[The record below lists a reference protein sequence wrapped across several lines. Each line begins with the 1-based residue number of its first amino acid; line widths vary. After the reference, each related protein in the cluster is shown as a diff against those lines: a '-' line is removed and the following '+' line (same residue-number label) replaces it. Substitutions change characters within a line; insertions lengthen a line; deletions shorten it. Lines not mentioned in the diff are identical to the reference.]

1 MLQSVQFVR
10 GTIMR
15 QSIQDMVK
23 NDLSPVPP
31 AECAF
36 KTGDTV
42 TFTNEYGVKFE
53 GLTVIGFE
61 KKINPD
67 FLPNCFIYLNTSCYW
82 FPKSPESL
90 TLEHRHQERGE

>member
-1 MLQSVQFVR
+1 
-10 GTIMR
+10 MR
-15 QSIQDMVK
+15 QSIRDMVK
-23 NDLSPVPP
+23 NELSPVPP

-61 KKINPD
+61 KEINPE
-67 FLPNCFIYLNTSCYW
+67 FLPNRFVYLNTSCYW

-90 TLEHRHQERGE
+90 TLEYRPQERGE

>member
-1 MLQSVQFVR
+1 
-10 GTIMR
+10 MR

-23 NDLSPVPP
+23 NNLSKFPP
-31 AECAF
+31 IGCDF
-36 KTGDTV
+36 KLGDTV

-53 GLTVIGFE
+53 GLKVIGFE
-61 KKINPD
+61 KEIDPD
-67 FLPNCFIYLNTSCYW
+67 WMPGRFIYLNTSCYW

>member
-1 MLQSVQFVR
+1 
-10 GTIMR
+10 MR
-15 QSIQDMVK
+15 KSIKDMVE

-31 AECAF
+31 VECDF

-53 GLTVIGFE
+53 GLKVIGFE
-61 KKINPD
+61 KGIDPD
-67 FLPNCFIYLNTSCYW
+67 WMPGKFVYLNTSCYW

-90 TLEHRHQERGE
+90 TLEHRHQERG

>member
-1 MLQSVQFVR
+1 
-10 GTIMR
+10 MR
-15 QSIQDMVK
+15 QSVQDMVK
-23 NDLSPVPP
+23 NELQPIPP

-42 TFTNEYGVKFE
+42 TFTNDCGVKFE

-61 KKINPD
+61 KEMNPD
-67 FLPNCFIYLNTSCYW
+67 FLPNRFVYLNTSCYW

-90 TLEHRHQERGE
+90 ALEHRSQERGE